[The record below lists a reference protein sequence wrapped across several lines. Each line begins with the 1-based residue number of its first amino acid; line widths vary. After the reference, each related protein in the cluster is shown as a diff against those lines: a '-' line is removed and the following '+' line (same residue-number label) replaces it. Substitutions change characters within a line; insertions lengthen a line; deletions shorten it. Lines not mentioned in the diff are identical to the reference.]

1 MAEDFIQEIER
12 VLPSIEDRMHIEE
25 KKEELCQSS
34 LEINKGLSGE
44 DSLLV
49 CLFLFLAFVLPF
61 LHFLA
66 SPFPTTCPFVSFP
79 PFR

>member
-34 LEINKGLSGE
+34 LEINKGLSGKNRWL
-44 DSLLV
+44 SISS
-49 CLFLFLAFVLPF
+49 LFLAPPPPLR
-61 LHFLA
+61 FLA
-66 SPFPTTCPFVSFP
+66 SSFPAACPFVSSV
-79 PFR
+79 